1 MTEARP
7 HEADRVKRRGGILT
21 FPRLHVNHGFVPFTG
36 AIRSAAVLL
45 YVAGLIGPCLSN
57 CLAPATQ
64 ASHECCE
71 PAAPGKEL
79 RTPGKDCC
87 AVRDQAPA
95 PAAAVQAAPPAVVP
109 VFVLAAQ
116 GLPLGSVEA
125 AIRTAASPPLVL
137 RI

>member
-1 MTEARP
+1 MPFA
-7 HEADRVKRRGGILT
+7 GG
-21 FPRLHVNHGFVPFTG
+21 
-36 AIRSAAVLL
+36 IRSAAILL

-57 CLAPATQ
+57 CLAPAATQ

-79 RTPGKDCC
+79 RSPGKDCC

-95 PAAAVQAAPPAVVP
+95 PVAALQAAPPAVIP
-109 VFVLAAQ
+109 VLVLAAQ

>member
-1 MTEARP
+1 M
-7 HEADRVKRRGGILT
+7 T
-21 FPRLHVNHGFVPFTG
+21 FPRLHANHDYVPFAR
-36 AIRSAAVLL
+36 AIRAFAIFL
-45 YVAGLIGPCLSN
+45 YMAGLVGPCLSN
-57 CLAPATQ
+57 CLAPAVTQ

-95 PAAAVQAAPPAVVP
+95 PAAALQAAPPAVIS
-109 VFVLAAQ
+109 VLALAVQ
-116 GLPLGSVEA
+116 GLPLGSVDA
-125 AIRTAASPPLVL
+125 GIRTTASPPLIL